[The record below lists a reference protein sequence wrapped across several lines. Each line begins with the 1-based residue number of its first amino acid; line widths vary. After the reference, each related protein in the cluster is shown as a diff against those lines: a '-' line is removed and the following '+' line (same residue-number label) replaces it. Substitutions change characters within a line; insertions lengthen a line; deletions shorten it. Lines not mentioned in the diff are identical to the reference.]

1 MILDPDREREWLNPE
16 TPLGD
21 ITSMLRTW
29 DAKRFNAY
37 PISPAIRDPRRN
49 GPGLLEPVGQRVW
62 PEFTHEIHSTLEVFG
77 MGESQSRSR
86 RAAEASDTS
95 RGATPPSDLATEPR
109 HATWGHQGSLF
120 D

>member
-1 MILDPDREREWLNPE
+1 
-16 TPLGD
+16 
-21 ITSMLRTW
+21 MLRPW

-49 GPGLLEPVGQRVW
+49 SSDLLQPVGPRIW
-62 PEFTHEIHSTLEVFG
+62 PEFTHEIHSTLTVFG

-95 RGATPPSDLATEPR
+95 RGAATPSDHAAEPR
-109 HATWGHQGSLF
+109 QATWGYQGSLF

>member
-1 MILDPDREREWLNPE
+1 MGIESHRDP
-16 TPLGD
+16 
-21 ITSMLRTW
+21 
-29 DAKRFNAY
+29 
-37 PISPAIRDPRRN
+37 RDPRRN
-49 GPGLLEPVGQRVW
+49 GSALLEPVGQRIW

-95 RGATPPSDLATEPR
+95 RGAGLAAEPR